1 MVEDKYQIK
10 LMRYAKGLI
19 ISGILIPF
27 IVIIP
32 LIGLINF
39 RIDPTGFLCSIIV
52 ILCINIIHIGQN
64 IKKIL
69 IVS

>member
-1 MVEDKYQIK
+1 MDEDKYQTK
-10 LMRYAKGLI
+10 FMKYAKGLI

-39 RIDPTGFLCSIIV
+39 NIDPTGFLCTIIH
-52 ILCINIIHIGQN
+52 ILCINIIHIGQH

-69 IVS
+69 KVS